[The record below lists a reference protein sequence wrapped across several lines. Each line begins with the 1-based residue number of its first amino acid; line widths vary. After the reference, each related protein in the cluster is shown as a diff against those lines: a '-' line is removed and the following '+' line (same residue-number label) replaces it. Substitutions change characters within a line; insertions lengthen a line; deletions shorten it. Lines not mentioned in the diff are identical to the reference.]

1 MKSWDLYTL
10 VQVHGHLQC
19 ALYRNQLLN
28 SHTKLEANPIR
39 KIIDCIDALSG
50 AAIYSLLDSPAAYHQ
65 IPMKEC
71 DIEETAFI
79 IKFGLYEWVVLLM
92 GLSGAATVYQR
103 LMELVLWNL
112 QWDKCVISLDD
123 VIVFGKTFEESADPI

>member
-1 MKSWDLYTL
+1 M
-10 VQVHGHLQC
+10 
-19 ALYRNQLLN
+19 LN
-28 SHTKLEANPIR
+28 SHTKLEANPIQ
-39 KIIDCIDALSG
+39 KIRDCIDALSG
-50 AAIYSLLDSPAAYHQ
+50 VAIYSLLDSPAAYHQ

-79 IKFGLYEWVVLLM
+79 TKCSLYEWVVLLM

-112 QWDKCVISLDD
+112 QWDKCVIYLDD
-123 VIVFGKTFEESADPI
+123 VIVFGKTFEENADPI